1 MPAVMAD
8 FTVLPLLPERKG
20 VSIMVF
26 RPKLLIG
33 AIGVFFLLA
42 GICDKQNPVDENPPD
57 SKPSFGAFQIS
68 LVPPEGTMP
77 GMTSLSGRVNDGP
90 TPSTIIWEEQASSG
104 YCKLL
109 TPRVPFC
116 SEPCLAGVACVED
129 DSCQPYP
136 SALTAGT
143 VTVNGAITKDGAT
156 SFTMD
161 PINGTYQPVGIV
173 LSYPPFSE
181 GAAVTITAAGATAP
195 AINLTGKGIVPLE
208 ILNDSIVLEDNKPVT
223 VQWTPPTIA
232 GISTISIMVD
242 ISHHGGTKGKIEVE
256 CPDNG
261 SVIIPATLIDQ
272 LKALG
277 YFGFP
282 KMEIT
287 RRAVTRDTGSNVELV
302 IESKVTKYLHIP
314 GLISCDEDD
323 DCPEGQTC
331 EYFRC
336 K

>member
-1 MPAVMAD
+1 MMHA
-8 FTVLPLLPERKG
+8 R
-20 VSIMVF
+20 
-26 RPKLLIG
+26 LLIV
-33 AIGVFFLLA
+33 AFATTLFFTTT
-42 GICDKQNPVDENPPD
+42 CDKPNPVDNNPPD
-57 SKPSFGAFQIS
+57 PKPSFGSFQIT

-77 GMTSLSGRVNDGP
+77 GMTTLSGRVNDGP
-90 TPSTIIWEEQASSG
+90 TPSTVIWEEKASSG

-109 TPRVPFC
+109 TPRYPLC
-116 SEPCLAGVACVED
+116 SEPCGAGAICVED

-143 VTVNGAITKDGAT
+143 VTVNGVMTKDGAT

-181 GAAVTITAAGATAP
+181 GTAVTVTAPGATAP
-195 AINLTGKGIVPLE
+195 AVNLTGKGIAPLE
-208 ILNDSIVLEDNKPVT
+208 VLNDSIVLEDNKPVT
-223 VQWTPPTIA
+223 VQWNAAAVA

-242 ISHHGGTKGKIEVE
+242 ISHHGGIKGMIEVE

-261 SVIIPATLIDQ
+261 SVTIPATLIDQ

-287 RRAVTRDTGSNVELV
+287 RRAVTRDTSSSVELV
-302 IESKVTKYLHIP
+302 IESKVTKYVYIP
-314 GLISCDEDD
+314 GLISCNGDED
-323 DCPEGQTC
+323 CPDGQTC
-331 EYFRC
+331 EKFRC
-336 K
+336 IDTTTTK